1 MNQTAHSTKDPIEKF
16 WDKYIQL
23 IVKKGVQDKYI
34 RWHVIRAEQYIKTFP
49 DKKLVNHTSDDIT
62 SYFSELD
69 RKGTLNN
76 GQTNQTVTALKALF
90 YLANPICFKTVNWE
104 TFKKP
109 VTGRPYIKEATHH
122 HNTPPTPK
130 SITSLDQVRKDH
142 RELITALTSEIRRR
156 NYSIRTE
163 QAYELWVVKFISFSG
178 NRPPKNLEATD
189 ITRYLEYLAV
199 KRNVA
204 ASTQNQALNALSF
217 FYKNILDKPLG
228 ELDDF
233 SRAKKPKRLP
243 TVLTRS
249 EVSQLLNNLTGIYSL
264 MASLLYGTG
273 MRLMECVRLRI
284 QDVDFEYQQIIIR
297 NGKGLKDRVVPL
309 PTSLMEP
316 LKERLAATKALHQK
330 DLENNLGE
338 TYLPN
343 ALAIKYPNAA
353 KEWKWQYVFPSG
365 QLSVDP
371 RSNKVRRHH
380 IHENG
385 LQKSI
390 KKSSDKAGLVKRVNC
405 HALRHS
411 FATHLLETG
420 YDIRTVQELL
430 GHADVSTTMIYT
442 HVLNKGGRGVISP
455 LDGL

>member
-1 MNQTAHSTKDPIEKF
+1 MNQTAVLAKDPIEKF

-23 IVKKGVQDKYI
+23 LVKKGIKNHTI
-34 RWHVIRAEQYIKTFP
+34 RFHVIWAERYIKTFP
-49 DKKLVNHTSDDIT
+49 DKKLANHAPGDIT

-76 GQTNQTVTALKALF
+76 GQINQTITALKALF
-90 YLANPICFKTVNWE
+90 YLVNPICFKTTDWDS
-104 TFKKP
+104 FKKP
-109 VTGRPYIKEATHH
+109 FTNHVGLKEVKQH
-122 HNTPPTPK
+122 HNTPPFPK
-130 SITSLDQVRKDH
+130 SATLDQIRKDH
-142 RELITALTSEIRRR
+142 HALITALNSEIRRR

-163 QAYELWVVKFISFSG
+163 QAYELWVVKFIDFSD
-178 NRPPKNLEATD
+178 NRPPKELEAAD

-228 ELDDF
+228 ELDNF

-243 TVLTRS
+243 TVLTKV
-249 EVSQLLNNLTGIYSL
+249 EISQLLKNLSGTHSL

-273 MRLMECVRLRI
+273 MRLMECVRLRV

-309 PTSLMEP
+309 PTSLTEP
-316 LKERLAATKALHQK
+316 LKERLVTTKARHQE
-330 DLENNLGE
+330 DLENNLGD

-343 ALAIKYPNAA
+343 ALSIKYPNAA

-371 RSNKVRRHH
+371 RSNRVRRHH

-390 KKSSDKAGLVKRVNC
+390 KKASDKAALTKRVNC

-411 FATHLLETG
+411 FATHLLESG

-442 HVLNKGGRGVISP
+442 HVLNKGGRGVVSP